1 MFPPDSTFVANDMFP
16 LCNFGHQE
24 DEEDASE
31 NDPVPGSFEAAVLE
45 NRTNDTVSI
54 LSSPLS
60 IELTDC

>member
-1 MFPPDSTFVANDMFP
+1 MFP